1 MRSILFITLLVM
13 ANGVGL
19 TRNAAKQ
26 SGKLDGI
33 WLPVKQELGGKT
45 LPAVAFDKQKLM
57 ISDSTY
63 TFTAESVDKGTVKYS
78 DDKMDIYG
86 KEGVNT
92 GKHFMAIYKFE
103 NDQLTICY
111 NLKGDKYPEAFD
123 TKGNPLFFLCVFKR
137 DGAK

>member
-13 ANGVGL
+13 TSGVDL
-19 TRNAAKQ
+19 TRNVANQ

-33 WLPVKQELGGKT
+33 WLPIKQELSGKN
-45 LPAVAFDKQKLM
+45 LPAAAFDKQKLV

-63 TFTAESVDKGTVKYS
+63 TFTAESIDKGTVKYS

-123 TKGNPLFFLCVFKR
+123 TKSKSLFFLCVFKR
-137 DGAK
+137 DAAK